1 MILLQWLGRTW
12 RALRALPPRGTPSP
26 RVLPAYAALGRSIR
40 DAVDLEPRLRLL
52 VRQLAAELSGCRWC
66 AEYGRHVW
74 RQAFL
79 PPYELEAL
87 RHFASTPLFSDRER
101 AALAFTAA
109 LSRYADA
116 AGGIPDAVLAEL
128 RRHFSEPD
136 VIALTQLVAREHF
149 FNPASG
155 ALGADAYSRRMDG
168 GAAPWPATAPGRR
181 AAGSAMRNLW

>member
-1 MILLQWLGRTW
+1 M
-12 RALRALPPRGTPSP
+12 
-26 RVLPAYAALGRSIR
+26 LPAYAALGRSMR
-40 DAVDLEPRLRLL
+40 ETDELEPRLRLL

-66 AEYGRHVW
+66 VEYGRHVW

-79 PPYELEAL
+79 PTNELEAL

-116 AGGIPDAVLAEL
+116 AGGMPDAVLAEL
-128 RRHFSEPD
+128 RRHFSESD
-136 VIALTQLVAREHF
+136 VVALTQLAAREHF

-155 ALGADAYSRRMDG
+155 ALGADAYPTRVDG
-168 GAAPWPATAPGRR
+168 SSAAWPATFRGRR

>member
-1 MILLQWLGRTW
+1 M
-12 RALRALPPRGTPSP
+12 
-26 RVLPAYAALGRSIR
+26 LPAYAALGRSVG
-40 DAVDLEPRLRLL
+40 DTVELEPRLRLL
-52 VRQLAAELSGCRWC
+52 VRQLAAELAGCRWC
-66 AEYGRHVW
+66 VAYGRHRW

-79 PPYELEAL
+79 PTRELAAL
-87 RHFASTPLFSDRER
+87 RHFASSPLFSDRER

-128 RRHFSEPD
+128 RRHLSEPD
-136 VIALTQLVAREHF
+136 VVALTQLVAREHF

-155 ALGADAYSRRMDG
+155 GLGADAYPMRVDG
-168 GAAPWPATAPGRR
+168 SSAPSPWPATAQARR

>member
-1 MILLQWLGRTW
+1 MR
-12 RALRALPPRGTPSP
+12 
-26 RVLPAYAALGRSIR
+26 
-40 DAVDLEPRLRLL
+40 
-52 VRQLAAELSGCRWC
+52 
-66 AEYGRHVW
+66 
-74 RQAFL
+74 
-79 PPYELEAL
+79 ELEAL

-149 FNPASG
+149 FNLATG
-155 ALGADAYSRRMDG
+155 ALGADAYSTSRDG
-168 GAAPWPATAPGRR
+168 RAAPGLVTAQGRR
-181 AAGSAMRNLW
+181 GAGSAMRNLW

>member
-1 MILLQWLGRTW
+1 M
-12 RALRALPPRGTPSP
+12 
-26 RVLPAYAALGRSIR
+26 LPAYAALGRSVG
-40 DAVDLEPRLRLL
+40 DTVALEPRLRLL

-66 AEYGRHVW
+66 VEYGRHAW

-79 PPYELEAL
+79 PAHELAAL
-87 RHFASTPLFSDRER
+87 RHFASTSLFSERER

-109 LSRYADA
+109 LSRYAAA
-116 AGGIPDAVLAEL
+116 AGGMPDAVLAEL

-136 VIALTQLVAREHF
+136 VVALTGLVAREHF

-155 ALGADAYSRRMDG
+155 ALGADAYAIRVG
-168 GAAPWPATAPGRR
+168 GSSAPWPATAQARR